1 MAPVVP
7 ESADDIRIKNI
18 NLISQSIKQAIDRG
32 SEIPLPEDS
41 VRVNFEQTVLVY
53 QGKAGQALFD
63 ALGLNYLTDPVTRE
77 RYDFALSEN
86 KKEYEIVAYLDDV
99 QRSNTHLEKT
109 VFYSAGSEKDL
120 FIRDFA

>member
-18 NLISQSIKQAIDRG
+18 NLIAQSIKQAIARG
-32 SEIPLPEDS
+32 SEIPLPEDN

-63 ALGLNYLTDPVTRE
+63 ALGLNDLADPVTRE

-109 VFYSAGSEKDL
+109 VFYSA
-120 FIRDFA
+120 